1 MRILLA
7 SSEVH
12 PFSKTGG
19 LADMVVALGK
29 SLASLGHRVG
39 IVTPLYRGIRKKW
52 PAIRPAYFKLNLPLG
67 HGGVTGELL
76 QLEMAPNLTIYFVD
90 QPQFFDRP
98 ALYGEAG
105 ADYRDN
111 SARFIYLSKC
121 VAQVA
126 RHIYWKP
133 EIVHVHDWQLGPV
146 PLLIR
151 DQAWT
156 GVWKNAPA
164 TVLTIHNLAYQGG
177 FHRDDFHMLNL
188 PWHYFHPG
196 GVEFFGGFNCLKTA
210 IVYSDMLT
218 TVSPRYAHEITT
230 GLYGCGLEGVLR
242 SREADLVGILNGVDY
257 SEWNTKKNPH
267 LAVPYSSE
275 NLKGKHELKAALQME
290 MGLPVRDDIPL
301 FGTVGRLAEQKGI
314 DIQVA
319 ALEEMLASDMQFVLL
334 GSGQPEYEAAIRDLA
349 ARYPA
354 KMKAK
359 IGYDH
364 ALAHRIEAGIDFF
377 IMPSKF
383 EPCGLNQMYS
393 LHYGTIPIVR
403 MTGGLCDSVVDIT
416 EDEELADGIKF
427 QEYSARALSKA
438 IRKALTLYQ
447 HPELMDHYRKN
458 GMAQDFSWEHTSGE
472 YVKVFERALEKYWT
486 TSVATVKT

>member
-19 LADMVVALGK
+19 LADMVIALGK
-29 SLASLGHRVG
+29 SLAAAGHRVG
-39 IVTPLYRGIRKKW
+39 IVTPLYRGIRKKF
-52 PAIRPAYFKLNLPLG
+52 PAIKPAYFKLDVPLG
-67 HGGVTGELL
+67 FTGVRGELH

-90 QPQFFDRP
+90 QPHFFDRA

-105 ADYRDN
+105 KDYPDN
-111 SARFIYLSKC
+111 SARFVYLSKC
-121 VAQVA
+121 VVQVA
-126 RHIYWKP
+126 RHIYWRP
-133 EIVHVHDWQLGPV
+133 ELVHIHDWQVGPV

-151 DQAWT
+151 DQDWH
-156 GVWKNAPA
+156 GLWRNAPA
-164 TVLTIHNLAYQGG
+164 VVLTIHNLAYQGG
-177 FHRDDFHMLNL
+177 FAREDFHLLNL

-196 GVEFFGGFNCLKTA
+196 GVEFYTGFNFLKTA

-230 GLYGCGLEGVLR
+230 EAYGCGLEGVLR
-242 SREADLVGILNGVDY
+242 TREADLVGILNGVDY
-257 SEWNTKKNPH
+257 SEWNTIKNPH
-267 LAVPYSSE
+267 LTFPYSVE
-275 NLKGKHELKAALQME
+275 DLAGKKQLKAALQAE
-290 MGLPVRDDIPL
+290 MGLPVRDDVPL

-334 GSGQPEYEAAIRDLA
+334 GSGQPEYETAIRELA
-349 ARYPA
+349 ERYPT
-354 KMKAK
+354 KMAAK

-364 ALAHRIEAGIDFF
+364 ALAHRIEAGCDFF

-403 MTGGLCDSVVDIT
+403 ATGGLDNSVIDIT
-416 EDEELADGIKF
+416 EDETLADGVKF
-427 QEYSARALSKA
+427 QEYSGRALAKA
-438 IRKALTLYQ
+438 IRKALTLFA
-447 HPELMDHYRKN
+447 HPELMEHYRKN
-458 GMAQDFSWEHTSGE
+458 GMTQDFSWEHTTAE
-472 YVKVFERALEKYWT
+472 YLKVFERALAKHRT
-486 TSVATVKT
+486 LNP